1 MLVKPKIA
9 LADSQGLQLSLCP
22 EKITLFG
29 RLLEVRGFP
38 FISQD
43 TDVTTCAQAT
53 LWMLRRYYSN
63 RYSQYAETRPYQL
76 ATFARQ
82 HLRGDRSFPASGL
95 MDWQMAEMLRGLG
108 FSPVI
113 HVRKICRQS
122 EVGQQSA
129 DPAQK
134 VEAEQKQAEAQ
145 RNADATFNQILQIY
159 LDSGIPLVLSFYP
172 KEADGVSHATACFGF
187 RHRHRSRHNP
197 GKGEFRA
204 YESGSL
210 LVNDDNF
217 GPYLEVLS
225 EQGEGIQ
232 SVYAQAPELA
242 RVSSMVVPLPEGISL
257 LADQFNELVRTLL
270 TDRKYGIKACSPTL
284 HAVENLTL
292 RIYLTTCRN
301 LKQHAPGPAD
311 G

>member
-1 MLVKPKIA
+1 MPDSPKEAADDPPPLYQEALTRLVNHFEAMLSVYDVRHKEGWGKLLEAVPFLDGRQADRLKFSFGKRAAWVLIEDQYIDRDYRDTFSHVFSRRFATPPSRSQRLHFFGNELPCAPDFHSLKEKATEEAYLGYAVVRPTRPNGLGRMLVKPKIA

-145 RNADATFNQILQIY
+145 RTADATFNQILQI
-159 LDSGIPLVLSFYP
+159 
-172 KEADGVSHATACFGF
+172 
-187 RHRHRSRHNP
+187 
-197 GKGEFRA
+197 
-204 YESGSL
+204 
-210 LVNDDNF
+210 
-217 GPYLEVLS
+217 
-225 EQGEGIQ
+225 
-232 SVYAQAPELA
+232 
-242 RVSSMVVPLPEGISL
+242 
-257 LADQFNELVRTLL
+257 
-270 TDRKYGIKACSPTL
+270 
-284 HAVENLTL
+284 
-292 RIYLTTCRN
+292 
-301 LKQHAPGPAD
+301 
-311 G
+311 

>member
-1 MLVKPKIA
+1 M
-9 LADSQGLQLSLCP
+9 
-22 EKITLFG
+22 
-29 RLLEVRGFP
+29 
-38 FISQD
+38 
-43 TDVTTCAQAT
+43 
-53 LWMLRRYYSN
+53 
-63 RYSQYAETRPYQL
+63 
-76 ATFARQ
+76 
-82 HLRGDRSFPASGL
+82 
-95 MDWQMAEMLRGLG
+95 
-108 FSPVI
+108 
-113 HVRKICRQS
+113 
-122 EVGQQSA
+122 
-129 DPAQK
+129 
-134 VEAEQKQAEAQ
+134 
-145 RNADATFNQILQIY
+145 
-159 LDSGIPLVLSFYP
+159 LSFYP

-301 LKQHAPGPAD
+301 LKQHAPDQQMVEPLVDTAYRLMPLPHYIWVCELHDCSSDWKARCLGEILWDATCNKHESQGLLELHYPELLLINSLPVFENRVVSSA
-311 G
+311 GAQQGLRLSSISNHGKYFLIYSIVQLP